1 MRLSQSLPS
10 SSLHH
15 LLVCTAALLVMPG
28 GADLPYCK
36 TLNGAGVQRLRAY
49 VQGGGAY
56 LGLCAGAYFAA
67 SRCEFEEGTA
77 QEVVGAR
84 ELALFTGTAHGSAS
98 PGFAYDSDVS
108 AVAARVLFPSNPASL
123 ERLDDLAVCYLNG
136 GCVFLPHTD
145 SGNGVDVLA
154 RYAAG
159 SPGDGGI
166 AAVRCHVGEGLAV
179 LSGPHPEMAPKF
191 LSQSTGS
198 TAEQLLRAE
207 LTAGDGSRIRL
218 WRSLLHNAGM
228 PLARASPGD
237 VHDLLPPPSPL
248 RSIAPGLV
256 LPLDADL
263 AGSAPAHAGPGTA
276 LRGTALGPL
285 RSTSTADLQNF
296 PDLPACLVASR
307 ISEVADAEEDSAP
320 PWRVSAPL
328 PRMARWSAATAGLL
342 ALSAALRRRAP
353 GTARASAV
361 VAGACGCALGA
372 SVRFGAQRRGV
383 PITAQTLAACL
394 SGLVLGPKDGVRA
407 TALYAAAAAAGLP
420 VLSPTTLKPGQA
432 AQVVS
437 HAPSAGFVA
446 GFLACA
452 ASVGAARDLCIKHR
466 ASRAGFAGSAFAS
479 ATAGQLATVLL
490 GAAWAAMVLSR
501 EGVAL
506 DAAMGGPPRPWLVE
520 LALHSVAQVPPFLP
534 GMLTKAAVCALAA
547 AAAAPRLVG
556 PPPPPQPALRRLLE

>member
-1 MRLSQSLPS
+1 
-10 SSLHH
+10 
-15 LLVCTAALLVMPG
+15 MPG

-36 TLNGAGVQRLRAY
+36 TLNGAGVQRLRSF

-67 SRCEFEEGTA
+67 SRCEFETGTPL
-77 QEVVGAR
+77 EVVGPR
-84 ELALFTGTAHGSAS
+84 EVALFPGTAHGSAS

-108 AVAARVLFPSNPASL
+108 AVAARVLFASNPACP

-136 GCVFLPHTD
+136 GCVFLPHAVAPP
-145 SGNGVDVLA
+145 GVDVLA

-159 SPGDGGI
+159 SPGDGGV
-166 AAVRCHVGEGLAV
+166 AAVRCHAGEGLAV
-179 LSGPHPEMAPKF
+179 LCGPHPEMAPKF
-191 LSQSTGS
+191 LQSQAAGS

-218 WRSLLHNAGM
+218 WRSLLQNAGM
-228 PLARASPGD
+228 PLRASPGD
-237 VHDLLPPPSPL
+237 GQDLPPPSPL

-256 LPLDADL
+256 LSLDADL
-263 AGSAPAHAGPGTA
+263 AGSAQQHIGPSA
-276 LRGTALGPL
+276 VPRGTALGPL
-285 RSTSTADLQNF
+285 RSTSTADLQSF

-307 ISEVADAEEDSAP
+307 ISEVADAEEGDSAP

-328 PRMARWSAATAGLL
+328 PRLARWSAATAGLL

-372 SVRFGAQRRGV
+372 SVRFGAKRRGV

-394 SGLVLGPKDGVRA
+394 SGLVLGPRDGVRA

-420 VLSPTTLKPGQA
+420 VLSPTPTALKPGQA
-432 AQVVS
+432 APVVS

-452 ASVGAARDLCIKHR
+452 ASVGAARDMCVKQR
-466 ASRAGFAGSAFAS
+466 ASRAGFAGTTFAA
-479 ATAGQLATVLL
+479 ATGGQLITVLL

-520 LALHSVAQVPPFLP
+520 LALHSVVQVPPFLP

-556 PPPPPQPALRRLLE
+556 PPLPPQPALRRLLE

>member
-1 MRLSQSLPS
+1 LL
-10 SSLHH
+10 SSL
-15 LLVCTAALLVMPG
+15 LPRCLTPYTTALLVMPG

-77 QEVVGAR
+77 QEVVGPR
-84 ELALFTGTAHGSAS
+84 ELALFPGVAHGSAS

-136 GCVFLPHTD
+136 GCVFLPHTGD
-145 SGNGVDVLA
+145 CPGVDVLA

-179 LSGPHPEMAPKF
+179 LCGPHPEMAPKS
-191 LSQSTGS
+191 LQSRASGS

-207 LTAGDGSRIRL
+207 LAAGDGSRIRL

-228 PLARASPGD
+228 PLRASPGD
-237 VHDLLPPPSPL
+237 VSDLLPPPSPL

-256 LPLDADL
+256 LPLDAEL
-263 AGSAPAHAGPGTA
+263 AGSALAHAGPGAA

-285 RSTSTADLQNF
+285 RSTSTADLQSF

-328 PRMARWSAATAGLL
+328 PRLARWSAATAGWL

-394 SGLVLGPKDGVRA
+394 SGLVLGPRDGVRA

-432 AQVVS
+432 AAVVS
-437 HAPSAGFVA
+437 HAPSAGFVV

-466 ASRAGFAGSAFAS
+466 ASRAGFAGGVFAS

-520 LALHSVAQVPPFLP
+520 LALHSAAQVPPFLP

-547 AAAAPRLVG
+547 AAAQPRLVG